1 MYIGDVRR
9 VDFIQLESNDRSNPL
24 NNYQSAFIH
33 MDCLYCTNVAD
44 AIYETVF
51 TDDDHYKLW
60 VGQDEFW
67 WLMRTINPVADTHLN
82 IHQVAENARLLEKK
96 VADQEAIIKTQSEQ
110 LNRLQTAVEHVIS
123 KFDELINIES
133 DKTFAAALDDLY
145 YGIRSPDKYLWLTED
160 AKDNEDNGSIATY
173 TDMPS
178 LVDQSDLIVLNPDY
192 MSDNMSD
199 NMSDSTHDSMP
210 QLVNPGNEDDSDDSA
225 QARINFSRD
234 LCDNS

>member
-1 MYIGDVRR
+1 
-9 VDFIQLESNDRSNPL
+9 
-24 NNYQSAFIH
+24 
-33 MDCLYCTNVAD
+33 
-44 AIYETVF
+44 
-51 TDDDHYKLW
+51 
-60 VGQDEFW
+60 
-67 WLMRTINPVADTHLN
+67 
-82 IHQVAENARLLEKK
+82 LEKK
-96 VADQEAIIKTQSEQ
+96 VADQEATIKLQAEQ
-110 LNRLQTAVEHVIS
+110 LNRLQNAVEHVVR

-160 AKDNEDNGSIATY
+160 AEQDNGSIVTY

-192 MSDNMSD
+192 MSDNMSV
-199 NMSDSTHDSMP
+199 STHDSMP
-210 QLVNPGNEDDSDDSA
+210 PLLHPSDLNEEDSDDSA